1 MEYSAMNQ
9 ILEHHKT
16 SQTPYIYFNG
26 HTGVF
31 NIEGSSSIANDQAF
45 LDFYVPIVQ
54 LLEKYTQ
61 SPQVSSMF
69 CFDID
74 YLDERST
81 SFFYDIFAQID
92 ALRNHTDLSIIW
104 YFDNDEQGELGSE
117 YAEYF
122 EDLPIKF
129 IQKSAQLYY
138 AFNSSEEHFS
148 TLTIH
153 GVQGNIHL
161 TDAIW
166 LSVQTTDKTQVGAP
180 VVVTH
185 SSSELKS
192 QLQGIID
199 LCNMDSTQVQHVEVQ
214 YGNQMINAL
223 VTDWS
228 QDTSPA
234 LATNHLQSII
244 TQPQEQIADSENLV
258 PPYKN
263 YGRTEVS
270 YKHYPQE
277 GKLALTGY
285 FYHHQ
290 QKRSLPVTLLFDGVK
305 SLEYNP
311 AHTVNTEYG
320 SEIIYLREVNQE
332 KTYTCFSALRDPIE
346 IVANQV
352 SLIENAVFV

>member
-1 MEYSAMNQ
+1 MTQ
-9 ILEHHKT
+9 LLEHPKT
-16 SQTPYIYFNG
+16 TQTPHVYFNCN
-26 HTGVF
+26 TGVF
-31 NIEGSSSIANDQAF
+31 NIEGNSSIADDQAF
-45 LDFYVPIVQ
+45 LDFYAPIVQ
-54 LLEKYTQ
+54 LLERYAQ
-61 SPQVSSMF
+61 SPQVSSTF

-74 YLDERST
+74 YLDERSAG
-81 SFFYDIFAQID
+81 FFYDIFAQID

-122 EDLPIKF
+122 VDLPIKF

-138 AFNSSEEHFS
+138 AFNSSEEHLS

-153 GVQGNIHL
+153 SAQGNIHL

-166 LSVQTTDKTQVGAP
+166 FSVQTTEKTQAGAP

-199 LCNMDSTQVQHVEVQ
+199 LCNMDSTQVQDVEAQ
-214 YGNQMINAL
+214 HGNQIITAL
-223 VTDWS
+223 VTEWR
-228 QDTSPA
+228 QDTNPT
-234 LATNHLQSII
+234 LAVNHLQSII
-244 TQPQEQIADSENLV
+244 TQPQEQITDSEDLI
-258 PPYKN
+258 PQYKN

-270 YKHYPQE
+270 YKHYPVE

-290 QKRSLPVTLLFDGVK
+290 QKRNLPVTLLFDGVQ

-320 SEIIYLREVNQE
+320 SEIIYLREVNNQRI
-332 KTYTCFSALRDPIE
+332 YTCFSALRDPIE